1 MKNNK
6 VRISMVI
13 KLAGAFC
20 AFLIG
25 AGFCSGQEIMQY
37 FTNYGLVESIGVIV
51 INCVLGA
58 WTAAAI
64 MNIGNEYEDELGLN
78 AYSVLCGKWFGKVL
92 SWFIPVFMFLTL
104 VIMISGCGSTFHQL
118 FGFPQWVGGVF
129 MAAATVIIVLLGL
142 SKVIDSI
149 GFIGPV
155 IIALVTVVSVI
166 ALIKNGLNL
175 EVYNSFITQRDGEL
189 SLAAKSWF
197 MSGVLYALWNVVMCL
212 PFMSAMGSKA
222 INKKEVIYGAIV
234 GNVLFS
240 IAVLFLILAEVSQF
254 PTLWNL
260 SIPTL
265 AIAKDI
271 APWVETVF
279 AIVLVFAIFTT
290 AVPLMWSTVA
300 RLAEEHSRK
309 FVVLTFVIA
318 ILGVFGAMLPFETL
332 INYIY
337 PLIGWVGLIELL
349 CIIWRE
355 VDMIYLKKTGKE
367 LPIFNK
373 VIGSVKNENKESVK

>member
-1 MKNNK
+1 MKNEK
-6 VRISMVI
+6 VRASMVI

-78 AYSVLCGKWFGKVL
+78 AYSILCGKWFGKVL

-118 FGFPQWVGGVF
+118 FGLPQWVGGVF
-129 MAAATVIIVLLGL
+129 MAVATVAIVLLGL

-155 IIALVTVVSVI
+155 IIVLVTIVSVVAI
-166 ALIKNGLNL
+166 IKNGLNL
-175 EVYNSFITQRDGEL
+175 DVYNTFISEHEGDL
-189 SLAAKSWF
+189 ALAANGWF

-222 INKKEVIYGAIV
+222 INKKEVIYGAIG

-254 PTLWNL
+254 PQIWDM
-260 SIPTL
+260 SIPAL

-271 APWVETVF
+271 APWVETIF

-309 FVVLTFVIA
+309 FVVFTLAIA
-318 ILGVFGAMLPFETL
+318 ILGVFGALLPFETL

-337 PLIGWVGLIELL
+337 PLIGWVGLIEFI

-355 VDMIYLKKTGKE
+355 ADMLYLKKTGKE
-367 LPIFNK
+367 LPLYNK
-373 VIGSVKNENKESVK
+373 VIGSVIHEVREIKK